1 MVRHLVLDT
10 PDGFK
15 ILDAKLNIHVGDGKG
30 SVLVLPTRE
39 AAEIVMGELSARLEW
54 LGTFAAPEPILPV
67 LPRDEDNDPGYDSD
81 DYQDLPALLSATSV
95 TMRGLFG

>member
-1 MVRHLVLDT
+1 MIRHHIIPVSE
-10 PDGFK
+10 GFK

-39 AAEIVMGELSARLEW
+39 AAEAVMGELSARLAL
-54 LGTFAAPEPILPV
+54 LGTFATPEPILPA
-67 LPRDEDNDPGYDSD
+67 LPQDPD
-81 DYQDLPALLSATSV
+81 DYQDFPALLSATSV